1 MCNKRFQIFIGSLI
15 LLSTACSMRAQETGR
30 LQTTKQAAPAR
41 FDVGKSLV
49 EAPLEKVIGNADSG
63 KPGEGTPGINL
74 ELVTTDPKNPARSL
88 DVSKTLIENSPKKLL
103 APTSLRHE
111 SSLPIS
117 DNPKCKPGLVT
128 WHANLQEAKTAS
140 RRSGKPILL
149 FQLLGKLDETFT

>member
-1 MCNKRFQIFIGSLI
+1 MCNKRFQVFIGSLI
-15 LLSTACSMRAQETGR
+15 LLSTACSMQAQETGR
-30 LQTTKQAAPAR
+30 QRTTQQAAPAH
-41 FDVGKSLV
+41 FDVGKSSV

-63 KPGEGTPGINL
+63 KPDEGTPGINL
-74 ELVTTDPKNPARSL
+74 EILTTAPKNPARSL
-88 DVSKTLIENSPKKLL
+88 DVSKKFIETSPKELL
-103 APTSLRHE
+103 EPTAVHHE

-117 DNPKCKPGLVT
+117 DDPQCKPGLVT